1 MNQPTSLKENCFAF
15 TVFAGGGIYR
25 GVQFGCPDFN
35 IDDVVLF
42 DDPSAPKS
50 ERSTMGLTPRN
61 LTAENVRVKIQ
72 EQREAY
78 DRAARQKIAEFEA
91 FAEKAGVFVFRQFNR
106 RQRASA

>member
-1 MNQPTSLKENCFAF
+1 MRNPTSLREECWAF
-15 TVFAGGGIYR
+15 IVFAGGGMYR
-25 GVQFGCPDFN
+25 GVQYGCPDFN
-35 IDDVVLF
+35 VDDIVLF
-42 DDPSAPKS
+42 DDPSAQPH
-50 ERSTMGLTPRN
+50 ERSTMGLSPAN

-91 FAEKAGVFVFRQFNR
+91 FAEKAGVFVFRHFNQ